1 MTPITFGPGGPIP
14 GPELVAASLLTSA
27 SGAEL
32 QLVAR
37 DGQRLRRAADEAM
50 VRTMIRFAILLIIR
64 RENPGRLEVML
75 NSVLPPDRQ
84 LPHAAES

>member
-37 DGQRLRRAADEAM
+37 DGQRLRLAADEA
-50 VRTMIRFAILLIIR
+50 TA
-64 RENPGRLEVML
+64 REIALSLWRAL
-75 NSVLPPDRQ
+75 DRG
-84 LPHAAES
+84 S